1 MKKFLY
7 GCLIVL
13 IAVLCSAALNVTLT
27 SCENSPVSKLVTPTV
42 DKAQIALC
50 IDSII
55 NPNLDDF
62 SDVTDLKQRMLTNKY
77 IDSVFLSIPDKT
89 LKDVHSVISK
99 KTVRVTKGDI
109 VGEFIANRSIYEN
122 LPETPPDN
130 TSNVTSSTTTT
141 TQLAP
146 GIVREETTTV
156 TEAPPTRAVEPE
168 EPGNY
173 KDTTINGKHAL
184 IKQ

>member
-13 IAVLCSAALNVTLT
+13 IAVLCSAAVNVTLT
-27 SCENSPVSKLVTPTV
+27 SCENSPVSKLVTPTI
-42 DKAQIALC
+42 DKAQVALC

-62 SDVTDLKQRMLTNKY
+62 SDVTDLKQRMQTNQY

-89 LKDVHSVISK
+89 LKDVHSVVSK

-122 LPETPPDN
+122 LPETPDN

-156 TEAPPTRAVEPE
+156 TEAPPTRVEDNAT
-168 EPGNY
+168 GSY
-173 KDTTINGKHAL
+173 KDTTINGKRAL
-184 IKQ
+184 IEK